1 MKFFVTG
8 GAGFLGSNLTN
19 TLIDCG
25 LGEVRVYD
33 NLTTGREAHFGHRV
47 DDPRLD
53 IVKGEVGDLDALT
66 GAVAGCDVVLH
77 LAANPD
83 IARAVSEPM
92 LDFDNGTRLT
102 QCVLEAMRR
111 NGVKRIL
118 FTSGS
123 GVYGDVPPRPIPED
137 WPHMVPISTY
147 GASKLASEALISAYC
162 HMFGMVG
169 TVFRF
174 ANVVGAHMTHGVT
187 HDFVRRLH
195 ADPTRLTIYGDG
207 RQQKPYIHTDDV
219 IAAIRLL
226 LERQSEG
233 YAVYNVASGDRLRVK
248 EIAEIVVGV
257 MGLEGVV
264 LDFTGGRRGWLA
276 DVPDYELDTTKIRLL
291 GWANRLDSRTA
302 VESAAQAL
310 LDQTRAASQAQH

>member
-1 MKFFVTG
+1 MKFLVTG
-8 GAGFLGSNLTN
+8 GAGFLGSNLVN
-19 TLIDCG
+19 ALLDDGADAVC
-25 LGEVRVYD
+25 VYD
-33 NLTTGREAHFGHRV
+33 NFTSGREEHFGHRLQ
-47 DDPRLD
+47 DRRLRL
-53 IVKGEVGDLDALT
+53 VKGEVGDLETLT
-66 GAVAGCDVVLH
+66 AAAAGCDVVLH

-83 IARAVSEPM
+83 IARAVSEPL

-111 NGVKRIL
+111 NAVRRIV

-123 GVYGDVPPRPIPED
+123 GVYGDVPPGPIPED

-174 ANVVGAHMTHGVT
+174 ANVVGPNMTHGVT
-187 HDFVRRLH
+187 HDFIRRLS
-195 ADPTRLTIYGDG
+195 AEPERLLIYGDG
-207 RQQKPYIHTDDV
+207 RQEKPYIHTEDV

-233 YAVYNVASGDRLRVK
+233 YAVYNVASTDSLKVH
-248 EIAEIVVGV
+248 EIAEIVVAV
-257 MGLEGVV
+257 MGLQNVSFE
-264 LDFTGGRRGWLA
+264 FTGGRRGWRA
-276 DVPDYELDTTKIRLL
+276 DVPVYALDTTRIRAL
-291 GWANRLDSRTA
+291 GWSNRRNSRAA
-302 VESAAQAL
+302 VESAADSLLQQLARHPAL
-310 LDQTRAASQAQH
+310 A